1 MSNSKDRT
9 IVIADDHAIV
19 RQGTL
24 LLLSDIPNTRVVAQA
39 ADGLS
44 ALAAVKKHRPD
55 MLVVDA
61 AMPLAR
67 GIEVLSDTRRWSP
80 NTRVILLTGFTSAG
94 ILSEWLD
101 AGVEGMLLKS
111 ITPEEM
117 KRGFEAV
124 LEGGLF
130 IAADIQDILKR
141 ANEVEK
147 LTHREHEVMTLM
159 TTGKTNAEIGD
170 KLSISVKT
178 VEKHRGSLMRKL
190 GVNSVAQ
197 LMVYALREGLLE
209 EHKQL

>member
-24 LLLSDIPNTRVVAQA
+24 LLLSEIPNTRVVAQA